1 MARSSEVR
9 ERWVDANG
17 LRFHCVE
24 AGDVNGQLVLLLHG
38 FPEFWRSWKHQIP
51 VLAEDFHVVAVDL
64 RGYNLTDKPATG
76 YSIDDLT
83 DDIRAL
89 IAALGVEQAH
99 LVGHDWGGVLAF
111 AFAYRYP
118 RLLSKLAVLN
128 APHPIRFAEELRNNP
143 AQRLKSWYVAFFQLP
158 WLPELLLSANDYAAV
173 ERIFRHDSIRPGTF
187 SDEDILAYK
196 GALAVPGA
204 LTCVLAYYRNALKL
218 DDFAAR
224 WSEEK
229 ISSPT
234 QILWG
239 IRDVALELTLTDQL
253 ERFFA
258 GPLSIERIPNSGHWV
273 QLEAPEAVNACLVPF
288 LRGRS
293 P

>member
-1 MARSSEVR
+1 MARSSEVH
-9 ERWVDANG
+9 RWVDANG

-24 AGDVNGQLVLLLHG
+24 AGDIHGQLVLLLHG

-76 YSIDDLT
+76 YGIDDLT

-89 IAALGVEQAH
+89 IAALGAERAS
-99 LVGHDWGGVLAF
+99 LVGHDWGGILAF

-118 RLLSKLAVLN
+118 QWLSKLAVLN

-158 WLPELLLSANDYAAV
+158 WLPELVLSANDYAAI
-173 ERIFRHDSIRPGTF
+173 ERIFRHDSIRPGAF

-196 GALAVPGA
+196 GAIAMPGA
-204 LTCVLAYYRNALKL
+204 LTGALAYYRHALKL

-224 WSEEK
+224 WSAKK
-229 ISSPT
+229 ILSPT

-239 IRDVALELTLTDQL
+239 IRDVALEVSLIDHL
-253 ERFFA
+253 EGFFD
-258 GPLSIERIPNSGHWV
+258 GPLSIERIPDSGHWV
-273 QLEAPEAVNACLVPF
+273 QMEAPEVVNACLVKF
-288 LRGRS
+288 LQGRS